1 MKTTPMMI
9 SAAAAAVILAGCTP
23 TIKTENEVTIKP
35 IQITLDVNL
44 KVDQELTQALSS
56 DAKNIKAN
64 PESSDVRERRR
75 ARRDR
80 IKAWKSAQLLG
91 ENNKGLLEARTA
103 DGKLSTSVQK
113 VVDAENADRQLV
125 FQAIAS
131 KQNIPAESVAQRWA
145 SRMAERAPEG
155 ALVQDAA
162 GNWKEK

>member
-9 SAAAAAVILAGCTP
+9 STAAAAVILAGCTP
-23 TIKTENEVTIKP
+23 TIRTENEVTIKP

-56 DAKNIKAN
+56 DAKNIKAD

-75 ARRDR
+75 ARRDQ

-91 ENNKGLLEARTA
+91 ENNRGLLEARTA
-103 DGKLSTSVQK
+103 DGKLSTSVRK

-145 SRMAERAPEG
+145 GRMAERAPEG
-155 ALVQDAA
+155 VLVQDAA